1 MCSWAGAGFNA
12 RDPPGVHSSVND
24 EHPTGEGP
32 SDATLVERARAGD
45 PYAQGMLVR
54 RHHGAAYAV
63 AISIARDEDAAQDI
77 VQDAFVKA
85 FAALEG
91 FRGDASFK
99 TWLLTITANEARGM
113 LRKTKRRRET
123 TLELAAP
130 VPADTIAPDD
140 AAIAA
145 GEAERARSMLATLP
159 EKQRLSVSL
168 RVDEGL
174 SFREIGEV
182 IGSSEGAARVN
193 YFHGIRRLR
202 ELMA

>member
-1 MCSWAGAGFNA
+1 M
-12 RDPPGVHSSVND
+12 ND
-24 EHPTGEGP
+24 EHPSGEGP

-45 PYAQGMLVR
+45 PSAQGVLVR

-99 TWLLTITANEARGM
+99 TWLLTITANEARGL

-123 TLELAAP
+123 TLDRAAP
-130 VPADTIAPDD
+130 VPADTVDPAE
-140 AAIAA
+140 AAVAA
-145 GEAERARSMLATLP
+145 GEAERARRMLARLP